1 MRRGKKRRKKKI
13 LCSAEMCACG
23 GICVLVAAFVVKVVL
38 KLLLRSDKRYKI
50 FDSGVDR

>member
-1 MRRGKKRRKKKI
+1 M

-38 KLLLRSDKRYKI
+38 KLLLRLDKRRKI
-50 FDSGVDR
+50 FESSVDR